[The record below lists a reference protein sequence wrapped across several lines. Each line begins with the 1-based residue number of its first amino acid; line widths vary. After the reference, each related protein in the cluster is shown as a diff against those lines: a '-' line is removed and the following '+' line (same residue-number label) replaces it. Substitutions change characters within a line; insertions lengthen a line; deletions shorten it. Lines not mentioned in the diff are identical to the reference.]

1 MTEEIESL
9 KRVVELLNKGKYEYV
24 LTGSMAMS
32 FYTVPRMTRD
42 ADILIKLF
50 TKDAGDFF
58 KIFADEYYIDK
69 NVLND
74 SIQSGMMFNILDKN
88 TFFKI
93 DFIFNKR
100 DEFEEMIF
108 QRKIK
113 MKVNSLEV
121 YVISIEDLLIAKLNW
136 AKDSF
141 SELQLND
148 TRQLMKNDFDNDYVF
163 KWVKKLN
170 LENIYNKL

>member
-9 KRVVELLNKGKYEYV
+9 KRVVELLNKGKYEYA

-50 TKDAGDFF
+50 AKDTDEFF
-58 KIFADEYYIDK
+58 KIFSHDYYIDK
-69 NVLND
+69 NMLND
-74 SIQSGMMFNILDKN
+74 SIKSRTMFNILDKK

-108 QRKIK
+108 QRKTK
-113 MKVNSLEV
+113 MKVSSLV
-121 YVISIEDLLIAKLNW
+121 VHVISIEDLMIAKLNW

-141 SELQLND
+141 SEMQLND
-148 TRQLMKNDFDNDYVF
+148 IRQLTKNNFDKNYVLS
-163 KWVKKLN
+163 WVKNLN

>member
-42 ADILIKLF
+42 ADILIKLYV
-50 TKDAGDFF
+50 KDTGVFF
-58 KIFADEYYIDK
+58 KIFSDEYYIDK
-69 NVLND
+69 NMLSD
-74 SIQSGMMFNILDKN
+74 SIKSGMIFNILDKK

-108 QRKIK
+108 QRKAQ
-113 MKVNSLEV
+113 MKVNGLEV

-136 AKDSF
+136 AKDSL
-141 SELQLND
+141 S
-148 TRQLMKNDFDNDYVF
+148 
-163 KWVKKLN
+163 
-170 LENIYNKL
+170 

>member
-9 KRVVELLNKGKYEYV
+9 KRVVKLLNKGNYEYV

-50 TKDAGDFF
+50 AKDTDEFLE
-58 KIFADEYYIDK
+58 IFSNDYYIDK
-69 NVLND
+69 NMLND
-74 SIQSGMMFNILDKN
+74 SIKSGMMFNILDKR

-93 DFIFNKR
+93 DFIFKTR

-108 QRKIK
+108 QRKNK
-113 MKVNSLEV
+113 MKVNSLEI
-121 YVISIEDLLIAKLNW
+121 YVISIEDLIIAKLIW

-141 SELQLND
+141 SEMQLNYI
-148 TRQLMKNDFDNDYVF
+148 RQLMNNNFDKDYVLS
-163 KWVKKLN
+163 WVRKID
-170 LENIYNKL
+170 LENIFNKL